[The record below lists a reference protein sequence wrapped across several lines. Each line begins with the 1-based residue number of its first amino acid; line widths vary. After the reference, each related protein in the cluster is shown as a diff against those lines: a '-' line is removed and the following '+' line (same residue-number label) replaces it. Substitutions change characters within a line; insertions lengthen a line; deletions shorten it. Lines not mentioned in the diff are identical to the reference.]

1 MNMSS
6 FKKKNQICFENLKK
20 KKIWFVK
27 IKSIFLK
34 DKKKKF

>member
-20 KKIWFVK
+20 KKDLICK
-27 IKSIFLK
+27 NQIYFLK
-34 DKKKKF
+34 G